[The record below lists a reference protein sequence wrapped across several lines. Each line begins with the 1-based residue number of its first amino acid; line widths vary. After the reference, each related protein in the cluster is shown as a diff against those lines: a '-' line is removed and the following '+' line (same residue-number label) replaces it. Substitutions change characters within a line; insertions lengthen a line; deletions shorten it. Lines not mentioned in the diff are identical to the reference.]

1 MYECV
6 NNNCTGKLEI
16 GLNTNDRRSREVID
30 RMQRR
35 EKERAGIDYGPFE
48 GLWKDV
54 KSRKISDPFWS
65 LYTEIQDGLSQF
77 NFLGALWK
85 KSSDKNCPCLYACPY
100 RVKLFMKKESQDTG
114 SLFYEAFLCIFIFK
128 PLKRTRLNFTFTAP
142 SFYCSSSLRFLF
154 PILIFKRFWL
164 FDDTSHFAVIRSLI
178 HEITSIV

>member
-16 GLNTNDRRSREVID
+16 GLNTNDRRWRKVTD

-35 EKERAGIDYGPFE
+35 EKERARIDYGPFE

-54 KSRKISDPFWS
+54 KSRKISDSFWS
-65 LYTEIQDGLSQF
+65 RYTEIQDGLSQF

-100 RVKLFMKKESQDTG
+100 RMKLFMKKESEDTG
-114 SLFYEAFLCIFIFK
+114 SLFYEAFLCIFILK
-128 PLKRTRLNFTFTAP
+128 PLKRTKLNFYLHRTF
-142 SFYCSSSLRFLF
+142 FLLF
-154 PILIFKRFWL
+154 LQFKIPFFH
-164 FDDTSHFAVIRSLI
+164 FDL
-178 HEITSIV
+178 